1 MARTKTSNKQK
12 KSVGATKNWNV
23 SKLAKC
29 EAWSPT
35 KEILDSKNL
44 AKAIAECLL
53 NNDPEG
59 VVEVIEIYLRT
70 VDRVKF
76 SKRAHISRS
85 TLYHSLKERNPTIK
99 TVAKIVHAAAA

>member
-1 MARTKTSNKQK
+1 MARTKTSKKQK
-12 KSVGATKNWNV
+12 KSVRATKNWNV

-29 EAWSPT
+29 ETWSPT
-35 KEILDSKNL
+35 AEILNSKNL

-76 SKRAHISRS
+76 SKHAHISRS

-99 TVAKIVHAAAA
+99 TLAKIVRAAAA